1 MKEVKSHTEKRG
13 EATYIRVNLVLEFRV
28 AAINFRQARPPPY
41 YCSAAAAMA
50 KFFDVES
57 R

>member
-13 EATYIRVNLVLEFRV
+13 EATYIRVNSVLEFRV
-28 AAINFRQARPPPY
+28 AAINFRQARPPLY